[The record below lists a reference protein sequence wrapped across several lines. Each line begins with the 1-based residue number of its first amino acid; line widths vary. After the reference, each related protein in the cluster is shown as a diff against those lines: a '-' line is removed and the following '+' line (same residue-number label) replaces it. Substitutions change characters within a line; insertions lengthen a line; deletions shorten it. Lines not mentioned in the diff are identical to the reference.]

1 MWACGAQELLLTC
14 TCKVHVCSNGLTCLS
29 KLFHLHDNSLV
40 ELKPTIVLIDTPHDE
55 QIIET
60 PASRDH
66 SPHSR
71 ASGDGRA
78 ESIPEEDLY
87 GLKLL
92 ERIVYET
99 HLRNL
104 SRLVV
109 PIPIVS
115 FPLLQSPSANN
126 EASNEKGRRAYAS
139 YLAEKP
145 DPRANGTL
153 TNRALLR
160 TCLDSGAVDVM
171 ASPLHMKTLTSLEVH
186 AYRAHKKAAKEQQS
200 YLEIRR
206 GRKRS
211 WVGIHEEKPFSYLR
225 EAMVSGLM
233 SGICQLGNESEAHIG
248 GIKVNV
254 SSERRADIATAVGQW
269 HFSAHDF
276 CDDSLLVAASMMF
289 KHALSMPELEPWR
302 IPTGK

>member
-1 MWACGAQELLLTC
+1 M
-14 TCKVHVCSNGLTCLS
+14 
-29 KLFHLHDNSLV
+29 V
-40 ELKPTIVLIDTPHDE
+40 ELKPTIVLIDTPYDE
-55 QIIET
+55 QVFET
-60 PASRDH
+60 PTSRDH

-71 ASGDGRA
+71 PWEDERA

-115 FPLLQSPSANN
+115 FPLLQSPPADNGT
-126 EASNEKGRRAYAS
+126 SNEKNRLAYAN
-139 YLAEKP
+139 YLSEKP
-145 DPRANGTL
+145 DPEANGTL

-160 TCLDSGAVDVM
+160 KCLDSGEIDVM
-171 ASPLHMKTLTSLEVH
+171 ASPLHIKTLTSLEVH

-211 WVGIHEEKPFSYLR
+211 WVGVHEEKPFSYLR

-233 SGICQLGNESEAHIG
+233 NGICQLGNESEAHIG
-248 GIKVNV
+248 GVKVNV
-254 SSERRADIATAVGQW
+254 SSERRAEIARAVGKW

-276 CDDSLLVAASMMF
+276 CDDSLLLAASMMF

-302 IPTGK
+302 IPTGKLSRNLHRVSKSASAESELTTVHQTK

>member
-1 MWACGAQELLLTC
+1 M
-14 TCKVHVCSNGLTCLS
+14 
-29 KLFHLHDNSLV
+29 
-40 ELKPTIVLIDTPHDE
+40 LIDTPYDE
-55 QIIET
+55 RVFET
-60 PASRDH
+60 SRSRDP

-71 ASGDGRA
+71 VSD
-78 ESIPEEDLY
+78 EEETERGSEGELY
-87 GLKLL
+87 GLRLL

-109 PIPIVS
+109 PIPVIS
-115 FPLLQSPSANN
+115 FPLLQSPPADN
-126 EASNEKGRRAYAS
+126 ESGDEFTRPAYTD
-139 YLAEKP
+139 YLSERPSPA
-145 DPRANGTL
+145 ANGSL

-160 TCLDSGAVDVM
+160 RCLDRGAIDVM

-211 WVGIHEEKPFSYLR
+211 WVGVHEEKPFAYLR

-233 SGICQLGNESEAHIG
+233 SGICQLGNESELHIG
-248 GIKVNV
+248 SVRMDV
-254 SSERRADIATAVGQW
+254 SSEDKAEVAEAIGKW

-276 CDDSLLVAASMMF
+276 SDDSLLFAASVMF
-289 KHALSMPELEPWR
+289 KHALSMPELEHWR
-302 IPTGK
+302 IPSGE